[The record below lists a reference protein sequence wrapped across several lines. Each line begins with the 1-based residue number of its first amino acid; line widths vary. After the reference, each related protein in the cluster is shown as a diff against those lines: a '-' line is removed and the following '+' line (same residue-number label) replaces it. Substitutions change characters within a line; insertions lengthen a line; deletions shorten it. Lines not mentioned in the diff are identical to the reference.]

1 LVGLNHFT
9 VPVDIKA
16 LQAVNEVGPP
26 NLHIPVTA
34 AIKIRHITNVG
45 AGGARI
51 STPNLASGS
60 RRNGKLA
67 VTSFAS

>member
-1 LVGLNHFT
+1 
-9 VPVDIKA
+9 
-16 LQAVNEVGPP
+16 VN
-26 NLHIPVTA
+26 A
-34 AIKIRHITNVG
+34 AIKTRHITKVG

-67 VTSFAS
+67 VAGFAGSRGKLQG